1 MNPTISTIPIQQLTS
16 GDRISLQVYKFVGS
30 QPGKKAYLQGNLHG
44 CEIVGNAVIH
54 QFIDFL
60 STLDD
65 TQLTGEIWLVPVCNP
80 ASTNQRSHFFATGGF
95 NPYDGQDWNRIFWD
109 YEKECDDLEDFA
121 QSQLNFDTD
130 EIRNNYLAR
139 IQSTLKQHL
148 QDCYSQRGLP
158 FRHIYRYQLQSLCID
173 ANYVIDIHSST
184 NQGLDFLY
192 GFYSREESAKDFLF
206 DYGIVMHEDEY
217 DGDAFDEA
225 FIKPWQGLEK
235 ALAKLGRTLQFDIE
249 SWTLELGSG
258 MQMNPES
265 VKKGVYGI
273 KNYLS
278 KKGMLKLPDLP
289 ITDPNSYH
297 MKLASKDNIE
307 RYYAPAGG
315 MIQSRVE
322 LGSVV
327 NVGDRLY
334 QLLSF
339 NKEGNLPNVIDIK
352 AETDGLIFDI
362 STNYSANQGEY
373 VLSIRQFDN

>member
-1 MNPTISTIPIQQLTS
+1 
-16 GDRISLQVYKFVGS
+16 
-30 QPGKKAYLQGNLHG
+30 
-44 CEIVGNAVIH
+44 
-54 QFIDFL
+54 
-60 STLDD
+60 
-65 TQLTGEIWLVPVCNP
+65 
-80 ASTNQRSHFFATGGF
+80 
-95 NPYDGQDWNRIFWD
+95 
-109 YEKECDDLEDFA
+109 
-121 QSQLNFDTD
+121 
-130 EIRNNYLAR
+130 
-139 IQSTLKQHL
+139 
-148 QDCYSQRGLP
+148 
-158 FRHIYRYQLQSLCID
+158 D

-192 GFYSREESAKDFLF
+192 GFYSREESAKDFLL

-265 VKKGVYGI
+265 VKNGVYGI

-289 ITDPNSYH
+289 ITDPDSYK
-297 MKLASKDNIE
+297 MQLASKDNIE

-315 MIQSRVE
+315 MIQSRVK

-327 NVGDRLY
+327 KVGDRLY

-352 AETDGLIFDI
+352 AETDGLVFDV